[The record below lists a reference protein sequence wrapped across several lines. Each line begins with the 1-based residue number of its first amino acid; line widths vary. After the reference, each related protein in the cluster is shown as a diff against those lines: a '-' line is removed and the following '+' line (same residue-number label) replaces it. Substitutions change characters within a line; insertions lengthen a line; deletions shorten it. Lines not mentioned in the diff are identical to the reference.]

1 MCPNLFPV
9 LCLSA
14 CLAPCGAGLAFAGAE
29 GEGVI
34 PGDGHAVAVPSG
46 QIVTLQ
52 DVIWNVPGVD
62 GLTLRFRFVAP
73 AIGAGGVDFD
83 VAAADMQHLCDSYV
97 LPRVPEFEPRPEQ
110 VVISFSEA
118 PVPFGEPAPD
128 VVQFF
133 ESYRIENGACQWEL
147 F

>member
-1 MCPNLFPV
+1 MQSAPLSVLGLTLALF
-9 LCLSA
+9 
-14 CLAPCGAGLAFAGAE
+14 GAGPVMAGAGE
-29 GEGVI
+29 GEAI
-34 PGDGHAVAVPSG
+34 PAEGMAVAVPSG
-46 QIVTLQ
+46 QSVTLQ
-52 DVIWNVPGVD
+52 DVIWNVPGVE

-73 AIGAGGVDFD
+73 AIGDGTVDFD
-83 VAAADMQHLCDSYV
+83 TAATDMQHLCETFA

-110 VVISFSEA
+110 VVISLSEA

-133 ESYRIENGACQWEL
+133 ESYRIEDGTCQWEL